1 MFPPQP
7 LLRSLAIADQ
17 NFGNDLLV
25 GIPALTMLGNSRNKN
40 SGLSSGLNH
49 PSKHLTRTNPE
60 SVMTVA
66 GI

>member
-7 LLRSLAIADQ
+7 L
-17 NFGNDLLV
+17 
-25 GIPALTMLGNSRNKN
+25 LGNSRNKN

-60 SVMTVA
+60 SVLQQQEAAADYNNRPQLFTRA
-66 GI
+66 